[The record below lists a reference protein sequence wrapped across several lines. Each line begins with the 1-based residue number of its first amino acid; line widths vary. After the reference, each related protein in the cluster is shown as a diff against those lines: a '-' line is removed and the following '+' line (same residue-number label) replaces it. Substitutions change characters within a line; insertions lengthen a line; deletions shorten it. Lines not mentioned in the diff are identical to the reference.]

1 MLHPGYRTA
10 MATAKRTTKQPA
22 KTTVKRAAKRTAKK
36 AVKQASRGTAA
47 TRARKVAKKT
57 AKKTTRQVGRSTR
70 AAKRTGTT
78 AARSVTSRRS
88 TARKSAAKRS
98 SRGSAT
104 DAIALLKSDHREVEQ
119 LFKRFEKAGSGAH
132 RVKGQLVASM
142 IEALSRHAEIEELV
156 FYPAVREQMPRAESD
171 VLEALE
177 EHHVVKVVLRELE
190 SMDPAA
196 ERFDAKVTVMMEAVR
211 HHVKEEEGE
220 LFPKVRNRIDRRDLV
235 EMGQQLQAAKRVVPT
250 RPHPFAPDTPPGN
263 VVAGAAVAVMDRA
276 RTVGKRAVERVRDEI
291 PSL

>member
-1 MLHPGYRTA
+1 

-22 KTTVKRAAKRTAKK
+22 KTTVKRAGKRTAKK
-36 AVKQASRGTAA
+36 AVKKASRRTAT
-47 TRARKVAKKT
+47 TRARKVVKKT
-57 AKKTTRQVGRSTR
+57 AKKTARQVGRATR
-70 AAKRTGTT
+70 TAKRTGTT
-78 AARSVTSRRS
+78 AGAAARSVTSRKS

-98 SRGSAT
+98 SRRST
-104 DAIALLKSDHREVEQ
+104 SDAIALLKSDHREVEQ

-220 LFPKVRNRIDRRDLV
+220 LFPKVRNRIDRRELVDLG
-235 EMGQQLQAAKRVVPT
+235 EQLQAAKRVVPT
-250 RPHPFAPDTPPGN
+250 RPHPAAPDTPPGN

-276 RTVGKRAVERVRDEI
+276 RTVGKRAVNRVRDEI

>member
-1 MLHPGYRTA
+1 

-36 AVKQASRGTAA
+36 AVQQASRSSAA
-47 TRARKVAKKT
+47 TRARKVSKKT
-57 AKKTTRQVGRSTR
+57 AEKT
-70 AAKRTGTT
+70 ART
-78 AARSVTSRRS
+78 VTSRKS

-98 SRGSAT
+98 GRASAG

-132 RVKGQLVASM
+132 RIKGQLVASM

-220 LFPKVRNRIDRRDLV
+220 LFPKVRRQIDRRELV
-235 EMGQQLQAAKRVVPT
+235 ELGEQLRRAQRVVPT
-250 RPHPFAPDTPPGN
+250 RPHPGAPDTPPGN

-276 RTVGKRAVERVRDEI
+276 RTVGKRAVDRVRDEI

>member
-1 MLHPGYRTA
+1 

-22 KTTVKRAAKRTAKK
+22 KTTVKRTAKRTAKK
-36 AVKQASRGTAA
+36 AVKQASRSTAA
-47 TRARKVAKKT
+47 TRARKAVKKT

-70 AAKRTGTT
+70 TAKRTSTAAGA
-78 AARSVTSRRS
+78 AARSVTSRKS

-98 SRGSAT
+98 SRGSAS
-104 DAIALLKSDHREVEQ
+104 DAIALLKGDHREVEQ

-190 SMDPAA
+190 SMDPGA

-220 LFPKVRNRIDRRDLV
+220 LFPKVRNRIDRRELVDLG
-235 EMGQQLQAAKRVVPT
+235 EQLQAAKRVVPT
-250 RPHPFAPDTPPGN
+250 RPHPAAPDTPPGN

-276 RTVGKRAVERVRDEI
+276 RTVGKRAVNRVRDEI

>member
-1 MLHPGYRTA
+1 

-36 AVKQASRGTAA
+36 AVQQASRSSAA
-47 TRARKVAKKT
+47 TRARKVSKKT
-57 AKKTTRQVGRSTR
+57 AEKTAEKT
-70 AAKRTGTT
+70 ART
-78 AARSVTSRRS
+78 VTSRKS

-98 SRGSAT
+98 GRASAG

-156 FYPAVREQMPRAESD
+156 FYPAVREQMSRAESD

-220 LFPKVRNRIDRRDLV
+220 LFPKVRRQIDRRELV
-235 EMGQQLQAAKRVVPT
+235 ELGEQLRRAQRVVPT
-250 RPHPFAPDTPPGN
+250 RPHPGAPDTPPGN

-276 RTVGKRAVERVRDEI
+276 RTVGKRAVDRVRDEI